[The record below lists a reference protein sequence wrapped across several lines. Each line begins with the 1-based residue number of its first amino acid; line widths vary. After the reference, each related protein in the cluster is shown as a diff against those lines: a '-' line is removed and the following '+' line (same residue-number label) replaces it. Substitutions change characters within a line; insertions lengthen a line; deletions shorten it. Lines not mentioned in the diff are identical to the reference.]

1 VTATHHLTQLNI
13 GRAVAPL
20 DDPRMVEFMAR
31 LDEINGLAERSR
43 GFVWRLQGENGN
55 NTDLR
60 IDDDPRVIV
69 NLTAWES
76 IEDLFAFTYR
86 SEHKA
91 VFARRF
97 EWFERWN
104 GPSVVLW
111 WQPRG
116 TTPTVDDALRRLHHL
131 AAHGPTEDAFTFKQH
146 FPPPIAVDGRAGVR
160 SAVERGTAGG

>member
-1 VTATHHLTQLNI
+1 MA
-13 GRAVAPL
+13 
-20 DDPRMVEFMAR
+20 EFMAR
-31 LDEINGLAERSR
+31 LDEINRLAERSP
-43 GFVWRLQGENGN
+43 GFVWRLQGDNGN

-60 IDDDPRVIV
+60 IGDDPRVIA

-86 SEHKA
+86 SEHKT

-111 WQPRG
+111 WQRRDG
-116 TTPTVDDALRRLHHL
+116 PTVDDALPLRHL
-131 AAHGPTEDAFTFKQH
+131 ARPDGRCLHVQAAL
-146 FPPPIAVDGRAGVR
+146 PPPIAVDGGPA
-160 SAVERGTAGG
+160 S